1 MSDQVRLAIVG
12 CGGIAG
18 AHLDG
23 YANLFKAGYD
33 KFRITAL
40 VDTKADN
47 TKAFADR
54 IEGFAGYRPEV
65 YDSVKAMIK
74 AKAADAADVCL
85 PHVFH
90 HVGAIPCLKKG
101 IHCMIEKPFG
111 ITVKASKKIIAAAE
125 KGGAKVAAAEQI
137 RRTMGARTIEW
148 AINKKKMIGKPRF
161 FTQEVFL
168 FQEFD
173 WKAYA
178 FAWRGLKLLGGG
190 GMLFDA
196 GAHFTDMMLHV
207 FGPIAEVDCDMRTFE
222 KIMLNSRELGKQ
234 PLDVEDTWLGTLRFE
249 SGFVGHWS
257 YSRVGFGHAASTGVF
272 YGDKGSFHDR
282 QKWMH
287 PFQLGADL
295 KTRDGVEMTYED
307 LNKQYLEALTAKQ
320 KAQIFPYD
328 LSDGI
333 SNECHDFIEAVA
345 EDREP
350 EIGGEKAMMAKA
362 VCLAMYESAFAG
374 KPVKIADVISGKV
387 SAYQKP
393 VDEYWKI

>member
-1 MSDQVRLAIVG
+1 MSDQVRLAMVG

-18 AHLDG
+18 AHLNG
-23 YANLFKAGYD
+23 YEALLKAGYD
-33 KFRITAL
+33 KFQITAV
-40 VDTKADN
+40 VDNFEQNAKG
-47 TKAFADR
+47 FADR
-54 IEGFAGYRPEV
+54 IEGFSGIRPAM
-65 YDSVKAMIK
+65 YSSVEELIK
-74 AKAADAADVCL
+74 AKGADAADVAT
-85 PHVFH
+85 PHAFH
-90 HVGAIPCLKKG
+90 HTASVPLLKKG
-101 IHCMIEKPFG
+101 IHCMVEKPFG

-148 AINKKKMIGKPRF
+148 AINKKKLIGDPRF
-161 FTQEVFL
+161 FSMDVFGY
-168 FQEFD
+168 QAFD
-173 WKAYA
+173 WTTYA

-196 GAHFTDMMLHV
+196 GAHFTDMMLYV
-207 FGPIAEVDCDMRTFE
+207 FGAVKEVDCDMRTFLP
-222 KIMLNSRELGKQ
+222 IMLNSRELGKQ

-257 YSRVGFGHAASTGVF
+257 YSRAAFGHNVSTGVF
-272 YGDKGSFHDR
+272 YGEKGSFHDR

-295 KTRDGVEMTYED
+295 MTKDGVEVKYED
-307 LNKQYLEALTAKQ
+307 LNAQYLASLSAKKKAAL
-320 KAQIFPYD
+320 FPYD

-333 SNECHDFIEAVA
+333 SNECYDFIEAVA
-345 EDREP
+345 EDKEP

-362 VCLAMYESAFAG
+362 VCLAMYESQFCG
-374 KPVKIADVISGKV
+374 RPVTIADVISGKV
-387 SAYQKP
+387 NAYQKP